1 MDNIKNDSYYL
12 KRIIQD
18 VDFIINHTDKLTL
31 EEFQS
36 DELLQ
41 DSMMFRLIQ
50 ISETSI
56 RLSDEFKEQNFHVPW
71 FAIKGLRNRIVHDYG
86 NVDLTITYQTII
98 RDIPEVSKS
107 LKAL

>member
-36 DELLQ
+36 D
-41 DSMMFRLIQ
+41 INPTA
-50 ISETSI
+50 I
-56 RLSDEFKEQNFHVPW
+56 VPRGPLW
-71 FAIKGLRNRIVHDYG
+71 
-86 NVDLTITYQTII
+86 TI
-98 RDIPEVSKS
+98 
-107 LKAL
+107 

>member
-56 RLSDEFKEQNFHVPW
+56 RLSDEFKEQ
-71 FAIKGLRNRIVHDYG
+71 ISMSLGL
-86 NVDLTITYQTII
+86 Q
-98 RDIPEVSKS
+98 
-107 LKAL
+107 LKV